1 MTEKQIK
8 QLEARLEKAK
18 AKVKALTELLEE
30 ARKLYAETPKREF
43 GVQDRVMSVVA
54 EKGDTP
60 EALNQLLSEG
70 YSKASVYCYMSRLR
84 NGHI

>member
-1 MTEKQIK
+1 MTKKEIEH
-8 QLEARLEKAK
+8 LEARLEKAK
-18 AKVKALTELLEE
+18 AKVEALTEELEE
-30 ARKLYAETPKREF
+30 ARQLYAETPKRKL
-43 GVQDRVMSVVA
+43 GVRDRVMSVVA

-60 EALNQLLSEG
+60 AALNQLISEG

>member
-18 AKVKALTELLEE
+18 ARVETIKEILEE
-30 ARKLYAETPKREF
+30 ARQLYAETPKRKL
-43 GVQDRVMSVVA
+43 GVRNRVAAVVA
-54 EKGDTP
+54 QKGDTP
-60 EALNQLLSEG
+60 AAFNQLISEG

-84 NGHI
+84 NGKL

>member
-1 MTEKQIK
+1 MTKKEIEH
-8 QLEARLEKAK
+8 LEARLEKAK
-18 AKVKALTELLEE
+18 AKVEALTELLEE
-30 ARKLYAETPKREF
+30 ARRLYAETPKRKL
-43 GVQDRVMSVVA
+43 GVRDRVMSVVA

-60 EALNQLLSEG
+60 ASLNQLLSEG

>member
-1 MTEKQIK
+1 MTGKQIK

-18 AKVKALTELLEE
+18 ARVGALTEELEE
-30 ARKLYAETPKREF
+30 ARQLYAETPKRKL
-43 GVQDRVMSVVA
+43 GVRDRVAAVVA

-60 EALNQLLSEG
+60 AALNQLLSEG

-84 NGHI
+84 NGKL